1 MMVAPRH
8 FSVNAQTSAS
18 NAFQA
23 HPGELDS
30 QAAARRDC
38 LRLAAELRLA
48 GVDVLLFDDTESPV
62 KPDAVF
68 PNNWFSTHS
77 DGQLLLYP
85 MAASNRRPERRPDL
99 LVRLAAARGLRISSV
114 RDLSALELQGQFLE
128 STGSLVFDHAGGIAY
143 AAWSPRTHPQ
153 AAARVAEH
161 LGYRLCGFD
170 TSGPDGQAVYH
181 SNVLMSIG
189 EGFVVICAAA
199 IVAGQREQVLAQLAA
214 SGREIIEISAAQMAE
229 FAGNLLQLAGRS
241 GPVIALSAR
250 AMKALQP
257 HQLGCLAAQGELLP
271 VDIASIE
278 QGGGS
283 VRCMLAEIFL
293 PTRRRV

>member
-8 FSVNAQTSAS
+8 FSVNAQTSSS

-23 HPGELDS
+23 RPGALDG

-38 LRLAAELRLA
+38 LRLAAELRSA
-48 GVDVLLFDDTESPV
+48 GIDVLLFDDTESPV

-85 MAASNRRPERRPDL
+85 MAARNRRPERRTDL
-99 LVRLAAARGLRISSV
+99 LVSLAAARGLQISSLK
-114 RDLSALELQGQFLE
+114 DFSDLELRGQFLE
-128 STGSLVFDHAGGIAY
+128 STGSLVFDHAAGIAY
-143 AAWSPRTHPQ
+143 AAWSPRTNPQ
-153 AAARVAEH
+153 AAARVAEF

-170 TSGPDGQAVYH
+170 TSGPGGQAVYH

-189 EGFVVICAAA
+189 EGFVVICADA
-199 IVAGQREQVLAQLAA
+199 IVAGQRQQILAQLAA

-229 FAGNLLQLAGRS
+229 FAGNLLQLAGRH
-241 GPVIALSAR
+241 GPVIVLSAR
-250 AMKALQP
+250 AMQALAP
-257 HQLGCLAAQGELLP
+257 DQLDRLAAQGTLLP
-271 VDIASIE
+271 VDVASIE